1 MRRNGEGGRS
11 GKQRTSQEEK
21 LACALSQKLWN
32 STEGAFLIPFLFR
45 IPVNELN
52 EDTDR
57 KLITVIHDIKLKR
70 IFKMLQ
76 HRFRTLKYFK
86 ELE

>member
-1 MRRNGEGGRS
+1 MKGVR
-11 GKQRTSQEEK
+11 KVATSQEGK
-21 LACALSQKLWN
+21 LAHGLSQKLWN
-32 STEGAFLIPFLFR
+32 STEGAIPIPFLFR
-45 IPVNELN
+45 IPMNELN

-57 KLITVIHDIKLKR
+57 MLIIVIHDIKLKH
-70 IFKMLQ
+70 ITKMIQ